1 MKDKLTYLRAV
12 LSMFFWA
19 ITFVW
24 YKIAYESYRPYEVVF
39 LRLLLGAFLLFAIML
54 ITRHREQPRLKD
66 IPHFMLV
73 AFFEPFLYFIGEA
86 NGMEKVSPS
95 LGSIVIATI
104 PIFAALG
111 AWAILRER
119 LGINVIIGLFLS
131 ALGVIIIS
139 RGGGGGDNT
148 LSGISFLAIAIAGA
162 VGYSVSVRP
171 LTLRYSTLNIVA
183 YQTLFGAIYF
193 LPLFLWRDSRHFFT
207 MEHSL
212 RGLSTITAM
221 CLFATIGAFMLYT
234 DVIRRFGVAKAN
246 IFTNLIPVFTVVL
259 AYFIL
264 GERIGWRSIL
274 GLLLTLGGLL
284 LSQSDVLKP
293 KSSAAKELS

>member
-1 MKDKLTYLRAV
+1 MKNKLTYFRAV

-54 ITRHREQPRLKD
+54 ISRHQEKPNLKD

-86 NGMEKVSPS
+86 NGMENVSPS

-119 LGINVIIGLFLS
+119 LGLNVIIGLLLS
-131 ALGVIIIS
+131 TLGVVIIS
-139 RGGGGGDNT
+139 RGDGNGEDT
-148 LSGISFLAIAIAGA
+148 LRGILFLAIAIVGA

-171 LTLRYSTLNIVA
+171 LTLRYSTLSIVA
-183 YQTLFGAIYF
+183 FQTLFGALYF
-193 LPLFLWRDSRHFFT
+193 LPIFLWRDSGHFFT
-207 MEHSL
+207 MQHSL
-212 RGLSTITAM
+212 RGLSTIVAM

-246 IFTNLIPVFTVVL
+246 IFTNLIPVFTVIL

-264 GERIGWRSIL
+264 GESIGWRSIL
-274 GLLLTLGGLL
+274 GLSLTLGGLV
-284 LSQSDVLKP
+284 LSQSDALRA
-293 KSSAAKELS
+293 KSTATKEL